1 MKRNPL
7 ACHIFQDVIFTDGDT
22 RARLHVPHAFSFSA
36 KKHDHGKKWIRFSGF
51 IYVLFP
57 WSIKMQTILFE
68 IIICWTLVELQL
80 QLKMINAYVFAVR
93 VLFVFG
99 VMLFV
104 DCRGKSQTDILKRI
118 MEGGMVN
125 MVRNPFLRGKIS
137 APHPTHYHYSAKIM
151 MPWYELEFMFCF
163 LDV

>member
-1 MKRNPL
+1 
-7 ACHIFQDVIFTDGDT
+7 
-22 RARLHVPHAFSFSA
+22 
-36 KKHDHGKKWIRFSGF
+36 
-51 IYVLFP
+51 
-57 WSIKMQTILFE
+57 MQTILFE
-68 IIICWTLVELQL
+68 IIICLTLVELQL

-104 DCRGKSQTDILKRI
+104 DCRGKSQTDILERI
-118 MEGGMVN
+118 MEGGTVN

-151 MPWYELEFMFCF
+151 MP
-163 LDV
+163 